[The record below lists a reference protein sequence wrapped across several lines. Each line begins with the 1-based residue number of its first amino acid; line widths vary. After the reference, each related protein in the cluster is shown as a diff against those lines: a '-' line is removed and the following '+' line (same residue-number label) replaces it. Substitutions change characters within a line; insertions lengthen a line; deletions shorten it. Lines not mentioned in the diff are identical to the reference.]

1 MNMRKSFSGRG
12 REQGLATA
20 GLALLLALPLVL
32 GACDAQTRQAAAP
45 AAEAV
50 ADEHWKLVQAYID
63 SDTAWHRI
71 DDEIKQSED
80 SAEEKQRRRKHERGD
95 HPVITLALRAAEAI
109 LAAEEH
115 PKQIAAAEFLME
127 HPSESEMMDKGAAA
141 LAKLVG
147 PDWQQ
152 VQDYQAAAMDWNG
165 RQAAIAEEA
174 ADEEEQRSREA
185 ELGDRPKPLRAIAA
199 ALAILDAADHAER
212 RAAAEFLVNDLGVAR
227 NASAYAYRGA
237 EALWKQFRDYDD
249 WPTLLG
255 ALDRRR
261 YTVDEKVDAFLE
273 EVGNDAA
280 DPLVRATARYYLT
293 KGLMRA
299 ADRFDATPEARATF
313 RERALAAA
321 TGLAAGVEDAE
332 LLDPRVY
339 GDDGEPEARP
349 MAEVEASL
357 VHRINHTT
365 VGGTLPEVAAQNL
378 DGTEDTLAAYAGKVV
393 LIDFWATW
401 CGPCV
406 AALPD
411 LRDLVDKLPP
421 QRFALLSVSVD
432 EELETVTAF
441 QKDEPMPWVNWHV
454 GEKSA
459 LAELWDVRA
468 FPTYVLVDGEGVIL
482 ARSNHLGDRF
492 MALIEEQAGE
502 AQSAGEKR
510 GDGTEV

>member
-1 MNMRKSFSGRG
+1 MNMRMGFGGKG
-12 REQGLATA
+12 REQALATA
-20 GLALLLALPLVL
+20 GLALLLTL
-32 GACDAQTRQAAAP
+32 GACDGQMRQASAP
-45 AAEAV
+45 ALEAD
-50 ADEHWKLVQAYID
+50 DEHWKLVQAYID
-63 SDTAWHRI
+63 SDTAWHAI
-71 DDEIKQSED
+71 DDEIRASDD
-80 SAEEKQRRRKHERGD
+80 SAEEKQRRREHERGE
-95 HPVITLALRAAEAI
+95 HPIITLALRAAEAI

-115 PKQIAAAEFLME
+115 PKQVAAAEFLME
-127 HPSESEMMDKGAAA
+127 HPFESEMMDVGAAA
-141 LAKLVG
+141 LAKLLG
-147 PDWQQ
+147 PDWPQ
-152 VQDYQAAAMDWNG
+152 VEDYMAAAKDWEE
-165 RQAAIAEEA
+165 RKATIAKEA
-174 ADEEEQRSREA
+174 SDEEEKRSREA
-185 ELGDRPKPLRAIAA
+185 DLGDPPKPLRAIAA
-199 ALAILDAADHAER
+199 ALAVLDTPDHAER
-212 RAAAEFLVNDLGVAR
+212 RAAAEFLVNDLGRAR
-227 NASAYAYRGA
+227 NASAYAFRGA
-237 EALWKQFRDYDD
+237 EALWSQFRDYDD

-255 ALDRRR
+255 ALDRQRF
-261 YTVDEKVDAFLE
+261 TVNEKVDAFLE
-273 EVGNDAA
+273 EVGNEAA
-280 DPLVRATARYYLT
+280 EPLVRATARYYLT

-299 ADRFDATPEARATF
+299 ADRFDVTPEARAAF

-349 MAEVEASL
+349 MAAVEAGL

-365 VGGTLPEVAAQNL
+365 VGGTLPEVAAQKL

-411 LRDLVDKLPP
+411 LRDLVDKLPE

-441 QKDEPMPWVNWHV
+441 QKDEPMPWINWHV

-482 ARSNHLGDRF
+482 ARTNHLGDGF
-492 MALIEEQAGE
+492 MALIEEQAGD
-502 AQSAGEKR
+502 AQETSEKR